1 MHRSLAKLA
10 PALGVCS
17 LALLAALPAAPAAAA
32 ADGDGPVRWLS
43 EYLRIDTSNPPG
55 NEGEAAAWLAGVLH
69 RHGVATQRL
78 VSPGGRTSLYA
89 RLDARR
95 PEAPGL
101 LLLHH
106 LDVVPPGEGWAE
118 DPFSGEVRD
127 GRIHGRGAIDAKSLG
142 VAHLAAFLDAA
153 AQRDR
158 LRRDLVLLAAA
169 DEEAG
174 GAEGLAWLI
183 DAKPELFEGIAA
195 ALNEGGT
202 NRVVGG
208 RVLWWGIEVAQKRPL
223 WLRASTRGRGGHA
236 SGFHPNSATHR
247 LVAKL
252 GPVLAVQQPPRVT
265 EHALLHLRAL
275 APLHGGPFERVFGG
289 STLEQVQSALDDAL
303 AAGEDVGRILLP
315 GMLSYL
321 TDTVQLTTLDN
332 GNTSINVVSPRA
344 SATLDVRLLPD
355 TDADRFVA
363 ELQGRLGDDVTLEV
377 LLETPPAPASST
389 ATDVYAALV
398 ELLEPRGPVI
408 PAFILG
414 TTDSRH
420 LRLRGIDAYGFS
432 PFRLGP
438 EDLVGIHGPNES
450 IAVGLLEEGVAL
462 TRSLVASLVLPAESA
477 P

>member
-1 MHRSLAKLA
+1 MQRSPARPAVALALA
-10 PALGVCS
+10 LAAGALG
-17 LALLAALPAAPAAAA
+17 LRPAAA

-89 RLDARR
+89 RLAAPR

-106 LDVVPPGEGWAE
+106 LDVVPPGEGWQD
-118 DPFSGEVRD
+118 DPFSGEIRD
-127 GRIHGRGAIDAKSLG
+127 GRVHGRGAIDAKSLG
-142 VAHLAAFLDAA
+142 VVHLAAFLDAA
-153 AQRDR
+153 ARRAR
-158 LRRDLVLLAAA
+158 LRRDLVLLAVA

-174 GAEGLAWLI
+174 GAEGLGWLI
-183 DAKPELFEGIAA
+183 DAKPELFAGIGA

-223 WLRASTRGRGGHA
+223 WLRVSTRGRGGHA

-247 LVAKL
+247 LVARL
-252 GPVLAVQQPPRVT
+252 GAVLEVQQPPRVT

-275 APLHGGPFERVFGG
+275 APLHGGPFARVFGG
-289 STLEQVQSALDDAL
+289 GTVDQVQRALDAAL
-303 AAGEDVGRILLP
+303 AEGRDLERILLP

-321 TDTVQLTTLDN
+321 TDTIQLTTLDN
-332 GNTSINVVSPRA
+332 GNASINVVSPRA
-344 SATLDVRLLPD
+344 AATLDVRLLPD
-355 TDADRFVA
+355 TDADAFVA
-363 ELQGRLGDDVTLEV
+363 DLRSRLGDDVAIEV
-377 LLETPPAPASST
+377 LLATPPAPASST
-389 ATDVYAALV
+389 ATDVYAAL
-398 ELLEPRGPVI
+398 EASLGSRGPVI

-420 LRLRGIDAYGFS
+420 LRRHGIDAYGFS
-432 PFRLGP
+432 PFVLGP
-438 EDLVGIHGPNES
+438 EDLGGIHGPNES
-450 IAVGLLEEGVAL
+450 IPVRQVEEGAAL
-462 TRSLVASLVLPAESA
+462 MRALVAALALPVESA